1 MSTPKLPGGLP
12 YTYGKG
18 RCRHPDCIFFACAGS
33 GKAWSGGN
41 CNYMQ
46 ITGHSRIKD
55 LPEEFRDPALCPKYV
70 PRPLKKKK

>member
-18 RCRHPDCIFFACAGS
+18 RCRHPDCIYSNSRKTIGHYF
-33 GKAWSGGN
+33 GN

-46 ITGHSRIKD
+46 ITGRSRIAD
-55 LPEEFRDPALCPKYV
+55 LPEELRDPALCPKYV